1 MWVAGVARAGDRPG
15 RGKMIVLRSVRV
27 RSPSLPP
34 GIRSSIPSSFA
45 VVVVAVGILG
55 GAAGAAYLAALKAVE
70 HLIGPER
77 WSSGTHLVIL
87 VLTGVAVGAIVRW
100 VGATS
105 NVELLINDIH
115 VMEGRRSLR
124 TLRSLI
130 PVSLLCV
137 GAGGTL
143 GPEAPLVQTTGAIGS
158 KIAHERGLDRRRFRV
173 LTITGMAAGFTT
185 LFGSP
190 IGATVF
196 ALEIPHRRGIEHA
209 DSILPAAVGSMAGY
223 GVYVL
228 ASGHGLSPIFDLPEV
243 EGLRSVD
250 LLWAV
255 VAGVA
260 SAAVAYLF
268 ALGVRAARA
277 VTVKLPGSVRP
288 AVGGLGLGLLAL
300 ASPHALT
307 NGEFA
312 VAELTTS
319 DLTALA
325 LVGAAAAKLGG
336 SVIAV
341 AGEWRG
347 GFIIPLFFIGATLG
361 TAIHEVAPSANQWVL
376 VTAMMVGCNVGV
388 TKTVLGSVLV
398 VAEMSGTGL
407 LPTLLISSI
416 IALGLT
422 GPIRVIETQRHRAEL
437 DVDPDA
443 VAAPDA
449 ERPPAS
455 TQ

>member
-1 MWVAGVARAGDRPG
+1 MRTRSLPAGVRE
-15 RGKMIVLRSVRV
+15 
-27 RSPSLPP
+27 
-34 GIRSSIPSSFA
+34 SIPSSFA
-45 VVVVAVGILG
+45 LLVVVVGVLG
-55 GAAGAAYLAALKAVE
+55 GAAGAAYLAALKGVE

-77 WSSGTHLVIL
+77 WSSGAHLVVL
-87 VLTGVAVGAIVRW
+87 VLTGVAVAAIVRW

-243 EGLRSVD
+243 EALRSLD
-250 LLWAV
+250 LLWAA

-260 SAAVAYLF
+260 SAGVAYLF
-268 ALGVRAARA
+268 AIGVRVARA
-277 VTVKLPGSVRP
+277 VTVRLPGTVRP
-288 AVGGLGLGLLAL
+288 AVGGLGLGVLAL

-312 VAELTTS
+312 VAELTTG
-319 DLTALA
+319 DLTVLA
-325 LVGAAAAKLGG
+325 LIGAAAAKLGG

-361 TAIHEVAPSANQWVL
+361 TAIHEVFPSTNQWVL

-407 LPTLLISSI
+407 LPTLLISSVI
-416 IALGLT
+416 TLGLT
-422 GPIRVIETQRHRAEL
+422 GPIHVIETQRHRAERE
-437 DVDPDA
+437 VDPGPHDGEPA
-443 VAAPDA
+443 DPG
-449 ERPPAS
+449 PPAS
-455 TQ
+455 